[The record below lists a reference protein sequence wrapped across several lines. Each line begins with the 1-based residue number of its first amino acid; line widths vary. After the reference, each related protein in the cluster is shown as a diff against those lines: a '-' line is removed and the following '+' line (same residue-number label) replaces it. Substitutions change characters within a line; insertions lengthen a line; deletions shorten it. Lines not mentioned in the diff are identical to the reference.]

1 MLEWKCW
8 QILLITNKKIVR
20 ACQLVKIISGTQV
33 ADLKTMRE
41 GNSNGCEALYCALA
55 LVDET
60 KNTAK
65 AWKIRVQGST
75 ITRSWGR
82 IGAKERIR
90 TTTLESNE
98 NALKV
103 ARAMI
108 RRKLRKGYTL
118 VRKEGIL

>member
-1 MLEWKCW
+1 M
-8 QILLITNKKIVR
+8 I
-20 ACQLVKIISGTQV
+20 
-33 ADLKTMRE
+33 E

-60 KNTAK
+60 TNTAK

-98 NALKV
+98 IALKV

-108 RRKLRKGYTL
+108 RRKLRKGYALTA
-118 VRKEGIL
+118 KEGLL

>member
-1 MLEWKCW
+1 M
-8 QILLITNKKIVR
+8 
-20 ACQLVKIISGTQV
+20 S
-33 ADLKTMRE
+33 RE
-41 GNSNGCEALYCALA
+41 NSNGCESLYCALA
-55 LVDET
+55 LVNET
-60 KNTAK
+60 TNTAK
-65 AWKIRVQGST
+65 AWKVRVEGST

-98 NALKV
+98 IALKV